1 MRYQITSDSTC
12 DLSPEQLERYNIRL
26 LPLYVSMDGK
36 TLRDGVDVKPDDIY
50 AHVSAGGS
58 LPQTAAVNLADYV
71 RAFTELSEKNDF
83 VIHVCIS
90 LDFSC
95 CYQNAKLAAADFD
108 NVYVVDSRNLSTGH
122 GLVVLEAE
130 RMAREGM
137 EPDDIV
143 AALHDLTGRVEAS
156 FILDRLDYMKKGGR
170 CSAVTLL
177 GANLLKLRPCIEVK
191 DGKMGIGKKY
201 RGSFDKCVCEYITDK
216 IGNRS
221 DLELRRVFITHSGGV
236 AQETLDALNDKESVH
251 QRALELGIPVPRE
264 YDGTPESYPVVVKP
278 HCGEKFGLK
287 AADRYAVANNEAEFD
302 AIMEKMQR
310 YDPSPIVQ
318 QKITGAGAGVSL
330 LLGRESE
337 LLGALCHRRVREYPI
352 TGGPSTCCE
361 SFYDE
366 KMIDEAYELL
376 KSFHFTGL
384 AMVEFKGDCILEVNP
399 RVWGSFPMT
408 EAAQSPIVAHY
419 AQTAQGGQVT
429 YTAKDYRTG
438 VKMRFFLNDTVA
450 ALSYLKAGRVKE
462 GLRGLGDFFTAKE
475 ALSAKGDGKVMRA
488 YLKKSLFER

>member
-1 MRYQITSDSTC
+1 MREALLLAREAAADGEVPVGCVITLEDRIVGRGRNRREKGKTALAHAELEAIGEACRTLGGWRLWQCTLYVTLEPCPMCAGAILNAHLPRVVFGAKDPKSGAAGSLVDLLHLPGCFQPEVSGGILEAECSQALRDFFRTLRQSRASCKDADEKRKGLSMRYQITSDSTC
-12 DLSPEQLERYNIRL
+12 DLSPEQLEQYNIRL

-71 RAFTELSEKNDF
+71 RAFTELSKKNDF

-137 EPDDIV
+137 APDDIV

-177 GANLLKLRPCIEVK
+177 GANLLRLRPCIEVR
-191 DGKMGIGKKY
+191 DGKMGVGKKY

-221 DLELRRVFITHSGGV
+221 DLELRRVFITHSGV
-236 AQETLDALNDKESVH
+236 SEETVQKAVETVQKLQPFEEICVT
-251 QRALELGIPVPRE
+251 RAGCTV
-264 YDGTPESYPVVVKP
+264 SS
-278 HCGEKFGLK
+278 HCGPGTLGVLYIRK
-287 AADRYAVANNEAEFD
+287 AD
-302 AIMEKMQR
+302 Q
-310 YDPSPIVQ
+310 
-318 QKITGAGAGVSL
+318 
-330 LLGRESE
+330 
-337 LLGALCHRRVREYPI
+337 
-352 TGGPSTCCE
+352 
-361 SFYDE
+361 
-366 KMIDEAYELL
+366 
-376 KSFHFTGL
+376 
-384 AMVEFKGDCILEVNP
+384 
-399 RVWGSFPMT
+399 
-408 EAAQSPIVAHY
+408 
-419 AQTAQGGQVT
+419 
-429 YTAKDYRTG
+429 
-438 VKMRFFLNDTVA
+438 
-450 ALSYLKAGRVKE
+450 
-462 GLRGLGDFFTAKE
+462 
-475 ALSAKGDGKVMRA
+475 
-488 YLKKSLFER
+488 

>member
-1 MRYQITSDSTC
+1 MKKRKGLSMRYQITSDSTC
-12 DLSPEQLERYNIRL
+12 DLSPEQLEQYHIRL

-71 RAFTELSEKNDF
+71 RAFTELSKKNDF

-177 GANLLKLRPCIEVK
+177 GANLLKLRPCIEVR
-191 DGKMGIGKKY
+191 DGKMGVGKKY

-221 DLELRRVFITHSGGV
+221 DLELRRVFITHSGV
-236 AQETLDALNDKESVH
+236 SEESV
-251 QRALELGIPVPRE
+251 QKAVETVQKLQPFEEICVTRAGCTV
-264 YDGTPESYPVVVKP
+264 SS
-278 HCGEKFGLK
+278 HCGPGTLGVLYIRK
-287 AADRYAVANNEAEFD
+287 AD
-302 AIMEKMQR
+302 Q
-310 YDPSPIVQ
+310 
-318 QKITGAGAGVSL
+318 
-330 LLGRESE
+330 
-337 LLGALCHRRVREYPI
+337 
-352 TGGPSTCCE
+352 
-361 SFYDE
+361 
-366 KMIDEAYELL
+366 
-376 KSFHFTGL
+376 
-384 AMVEFKGDCILEVNP
+384 
-399 RVWGSFPMT
+399 
-408 EAAQSPIVAHY
+408 
-419 AQTAQGGQVT
+419 
-429 YTAKDYRTG
+429 
-438 VKMRFFLNDTVA
+438 
-450 ALSYLKAGRVKE
+450 
-462 GLRGLGDFFTAKE
+462 
-475 ALSAKGDGKVMRA
+475 
-488 YLKKSLFER
+488 